1 MRWMRCVAG
10 GFSYPWRPGI
20 RDRMDPARNTV
31 TPGHRNTGTPGRH
44 GRVRHA
50 SRRRLP
56 TRRLPT
62 CVFGCSFVFRAWK
75 DPGSPKARPGSDH
88 VMRRRATL
96 PHPIECSTI
105 AVPGLSFR
113 VRNGAGRLT
122 WAMAAAN
129 LNYHPTRGHGM
140 ARGGPG
146 TGRWTRAQPRGSSR
160 DHHAPCR
167 TGTDAG
173 IPTPHQRWGV

>member
-1 MRWMRCVAG
+1 MAVSAVQPDSAGNPDGQNCMDKFEADSIVEEDKCRCAG
-10 GFSYPWRPGI
+10 GG
-20 RDRMDPARNTV
+20 V
-31 TPGHRNTGTPGRH
+31 
-44 GRVRHA
+44 
-50 SRRRLP
+50 
-56 TRRLPT
+56 T